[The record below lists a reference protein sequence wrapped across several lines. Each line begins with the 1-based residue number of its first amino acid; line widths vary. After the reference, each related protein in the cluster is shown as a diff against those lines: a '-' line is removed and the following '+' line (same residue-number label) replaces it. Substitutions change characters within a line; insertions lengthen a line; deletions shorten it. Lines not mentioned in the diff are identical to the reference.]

1 MQYRSIGKT
10 GIQAS
15 ALGFGCMRLPT
26 MDQNRFGSAI
36 DEAEAIR
43 MLRYA
48 IDAGVNYIDTAYPY
62 HAKASEIVVGKA
74 LQDGYRDRVQLAT
87 KSPTWLLKSES
98 DFDKYLDEQLKKL
111 QTDHIDFYLL
121 HSLDLESWKDTILK
135 LRVLDYAEKA
145 RQDGR
150 IRYLGF
156 SFHDEY
162 PAFVQIVDGY
172 DRWDFC
178 QIQYNYMDTENQA
191 GLQGLRHAAEKGL
204 GIVIMEPL
212 LGGKLAVA
220 PPAVQALFDQAAIR
234 RTPADWALQWLWNQ
248 PEVSL
253 VLSGMSTMRQV
264 DENIQSAQRSGIDT
278 LQSDDL
284 STIGQAAAFYKSRAV
299 IPCTACQYCMPCPNG
314 VDIPH
319 NFKVYNDGIMFDD
332 QPGARIAYTR
342 FTGEA
347 ERAARCIQ
355 CRICEEKCP
364 QRIVISEWMPQIDAA
379 LGPG

>member
-1 MQYRSIGKT
+1 MQYRSLGKT
-10 GIQAS
+10 GIKVS

-36 DEAEAIR
+36 DEKEAIR
-43 MLRYA
+43 MLRHA
-48 IDAGVNYIDTAYPY
+48 IDSGVNYVDTAYPY

-74 LQDGYRDRVQLAT
+74 LLDGYRDRVHLAT

-98 DFDKYLDEQLKKL
+98 DFDTYLNEQLKKL

-121 HSLDLESWKDTILK
+121 HSLDQESWNDTILK
-135 LRVLDYAEKA
+135 LRVLEHAEKA

-156 SFHDEY
+156 SFHDDF

-191 GLQGLRHAAEKGL
+191 GIRGLHHAAGKGL

-220 PPAVQALFDQAAIR
+220 PSAIQSILDGASIQ

-248 PEVSL
+248 SEVSL
-253 VLSGMSTMRQV
+253 VLSGMSTMQQV
-264 DENIQSAQRSGIDT
+264 EENLRSADVSGIGT
-278 LQSDDL
+278 LQPDDL
-284 STIGQAAAFYKSRAV
+284 STIDQVAEVYKSRAV

-332 QPGARIAYTR
+332 PLGAKIAYTR

-355 CRICEEKCP
+355 CRICEEKYP